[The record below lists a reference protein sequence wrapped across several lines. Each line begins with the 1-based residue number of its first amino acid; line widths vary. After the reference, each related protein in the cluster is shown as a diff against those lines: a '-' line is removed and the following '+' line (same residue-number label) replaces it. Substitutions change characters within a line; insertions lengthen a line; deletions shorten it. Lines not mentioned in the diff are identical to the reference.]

1 MNVTE
6 RLRTVEI
13 LGVYNIK
20 GGVGKTTTA
29 VNLAYRSAADGWRTL
44 LWDLDPQGAATY
56 VLRRKQKIKGGLKD
70 LARGETSTADLI
82 TPTDYPNLDLL
93 PSDFSYRRMEERF
106 VDKRNPA
113 KQLLKLMRPLHRT
126 YACLIMDCAPGISVV
141 AENVLHAAD
150 ALVVP
155 LTPSPLSARTLRQ
168 LLDFLDRT
176 QWSDLKLLPFFSMI
190 DRRRNL
196 HKETAERLRAEFPVI
211 LDTEVPYGAAFEQVA
226 VRRAPVEVF
235 SPKGDAAQVY
245 RALWEE
251 IDRRLD
257 NALLEI
263 SRQLP

>member
-113 KQLLKLMRPLHRT
+113 KQLLKLMGPL
-126 YACLIMDCAPGISVV
+126 P
-141 AENVLHAAD
+141 
-150 ALVVP
+150 
-155 LTPSPLSARTLRQ
+155 
-168 LLDFLDRT
+168 
-176 QWSDLKLLPFFSMI
+176 
-190 DRRRNL
+190 
-196 HKETAERLRAEFPVI
+196 
-211 LDTEVPYGAAFEQVA
+211 
-226 VRRAPVEVF
+226 
-235 SPKGDAAQVY
+235 
-245 RALWEE
+245 
-251 IDRRLD
+251 
-257 NALLEI
+257 
-263 SRQLP
+263 